1 MYVVMKNKQ
10 VWGWYNTQ
18 TEAVAAIE
26 EEMPKEDG
34 VLFEMKEEGSES
46 EELGGRSEE
55 TNG

>member
-18 TEAVAAIE
+18 AEAVAAIE

-34 VLFEMKEEGSES
+34 VLFEMHEEGSES

-55 TNG
+55 FHG

>member
-1 MYVVMKNKQ
+1 MYVVLKNKQ

-26 EEMPKEDG
+26 EEIPKEDG
-34 VLFEMKEEGSES
+34 VLFEMREEGTSS

-55 TNG
+55 FHG

>member
-1 MYVVMKNKQ
+1 MYVVLKNKQ

-34 VLFEMKEEGSES
+34 VLFEMHEEGSES
-46 EELGGRSEE
+46 EELGGRIEE
-55 TNG
+55 THG